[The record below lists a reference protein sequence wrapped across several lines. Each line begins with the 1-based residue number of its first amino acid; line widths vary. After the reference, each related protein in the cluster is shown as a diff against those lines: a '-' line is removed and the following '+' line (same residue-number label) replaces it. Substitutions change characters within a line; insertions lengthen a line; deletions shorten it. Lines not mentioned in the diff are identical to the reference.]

1 MKKKKIYNIFIV
13 KLKIE
18 EDFISFKLMP
28 FIETI
33 RDIDEK
39 IINEELY
46 NTIKYRTNALFEIE
60 LVKEGI
66 SIYLA
71 RELNTDNNRQ
81 FVQITEKGISV
92 NEEILQNFKG
102 NDVLREELLSLI

>member
-1 MKKKKIYNIFIV
+1 
-13 KLKIE
+13 
-18 EDFISFKLMP
+18 MP
-28 FIETI
+28 FIEII

-39 IINEELY
+39 IISEELY
-46 NTIKYRTNALFEIE
+46 NTIKYRTNNLFEIE

-81 FVQITEKGISV
+81 FVQVTEKGISV
-92 NEEILQNFKG
+92 NEKNFTELQKK
-102 NDVLREELLSLI
+102 

>member
-1 MKKKKIYNIFIV
+1 
-13 KLKIE
+13 
-18 EDFISFKLMP
+18 MP

-39 IINEELY
+39 IISEELY
-46 NTIKYRTNALFEIE
+46 NTIKYRTNEFFEIE

-81 FVQITEKGISV
+81 FVQVTEKGISV
-92 NEEILQNFKG
+92 NEKNFTELQKKWCSERRIVIIN
-102 NDVLREELLSLI
+102 LTLLTSSK